1 MCFGLHFKKNINLP
15 HHRYLYLKI
24 ETSKDI
30 YLYIFSQ
37 EFTVIEKNVEEYL
50 AVNHE
55 QFLLPIISEA
65 TAYPS
70 FNLINCPLINRL
82 SFTF

>member
-1 MCFGLHFKKNINLP
+1 MCFGLHFRKIINLLR
-15 HHRYLYLKI
+15 HKYLYLKT

-30 YLYIFSQ
+30 YLYILSQ
-37 EFTVIEKNVEEYL
+37 ELAVIEKNVEDYL
-50 AVNHE
+50 AMNSE
-55 QFLLPIISEA
+55 QLLLLIKREA
-65 TAYPS
+65 TAYRS